1 MLKVIRASQ
10 GARNSENNKIQKV
23 ISKRVLI
30 LQKAI
35 QRPEPTVKEKN
46 HQLIAASTQFQRNN
60 NNNML
65 SKKQPITQT
74 FTQKHKQ

>member
-35 QRPEPTVKEKN
+35 QRPEPTVKEKKPPTDRSFN
-46 HQLIAASTQFQRNN
+46 TG
-60 NNNML
+60 
-65 SKKQPITQT
+65 PT
-74 FTQKHKQ
+74 